1 MSKTYQ
7 YTEKHSVHGNPIP
20 GFYYNQIGLDGRIST
35 IRPTGEQQWFRGNG
49 KEAHI

>member
-49 KEAHI
+49 K